1 MIPGASR
8 EFGRIAAMDREEDL
22 TDEIVMLRS
31 VIREVSLL
39 ERAAETRLREVR
51 RAGLVARLRIVLGR
65 TNEKEA
71 VEIVKE

>member
-31 VIREVSLL
+31 VIRELTL
-39 ERAAETRLREVR
+39 MERAAETRLREVR
-51 RAGLVARLRIVLGR
+51 RAGLVTRLKIFWG
-65 TNEKEA
+65 KG
-71 VEIVKE
+71 